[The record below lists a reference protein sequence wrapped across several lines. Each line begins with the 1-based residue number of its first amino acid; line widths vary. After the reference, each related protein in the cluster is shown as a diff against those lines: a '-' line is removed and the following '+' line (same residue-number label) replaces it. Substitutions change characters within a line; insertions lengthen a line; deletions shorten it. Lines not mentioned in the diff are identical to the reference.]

1 MIRRTLIPLDGS
13 KLAERAIPHLLRFVE
28 PDRTELLLMTA
39 MSSASSSLLGDTTRL
54 FMPGQAALSKE
65 CKAGKQMDIVAQQLC
80 QAGFNVANRILSGA
94 PAASILHLAEEA
106 YVDLIAMS
114 THGRTGVG
122 QVLLGSVADE
132 VVRNA
137 RPPVFLVPAAVV
149 VKSDPLPRTILLP
162 LDGTPLAETAIPVA
176 IHFSQNT
183 GATLYLIRVVE
194 PDDSVDELQDAQ
206 ILASLDYAGE
216 QPVIRQAISYLE
228 RIRLRLQLAGVSSC
242 SRIAAG
248 DPADVINRIVHAEDA
263 DLIVMSTHGRSGVER
278 MIHGSVVSRIISN
291 TICPLLLMRGK
302 VPAEIYERTGNEV
315 SAASFC

>member
-13 KLAERAIPHLLRFVE
+13 ELAERVIPHLLRFVE
-28 PDRTELLLMTA
+28 PDQAELLLMTVL
-39 MSSASSSLLGDTTRL
+39 SSASSSLLGNTTRL

-65 CKAGKQMDIVAQQLC
+65 CEAGKQVGIVAQQLR

-106 YVDLIAMS
+106 FVDLIAMS
-114 THGRTGVG
+114 THGRTGLG

-132 VVRNA
+132 VVRHA

-176 IHFSQNT
+176 SQFAQNT

-194 PDDSVDELQDAQ
+194 PDDSVDELRDMQ

-216 QPVIRQAISYLE
+216 QPVIRQVISYLG
-228 RIRLRLQLAGVSSC
+228 RIQLRLQLAGVPSC

-278 MIHGSVVSRIISN
+278 MIHGSVVSRLIGN
-291 TICPLLLMRGK
+291 TICPLLLMRGR
-302 VPAEIYERTGNEV
+302 VPVEVDERTGNEV

>member
-13 KLAERAIPHLLRFVE
+13 ELAERAIPHLLRFVE
-28 PDRTELLLMTA
+28 PDQTELLLMA
-39 MSSASSSLLGDTTRL
+39 ALSSTSSSLFEDTARL
-54 FMPGQAALSKE
+54 LMSGQTALSKRHE
-65 CKAGKQMDIVAQQLC
+65 AGKRVDIVAQQLR
-80 QAGFNVANRILSGA
+80 QTGFNVANRLLSGA

-114 THGRTGVG
+114 THGRTGLG

-149 VKSDPLPRTILLP
+149 VKPDSLPRTILLP

-176 IHFSQNT
+176 SQFAQNT
-183 GATLYLIRVVE
+183 GATIYLIRVVE
-194 PDDSVDELQDAQ
+194 PGDSGDELQDAQ
-206 ILASLDYAGE
+206 ILAGSDYAGE
-216 QPVIRQAISYLE
+216 QPIIRQAISYLE

-248 DPADVINRIVHAEDA
+248 DPADVIARIVHAEDA
-263 DLIVMSTHGRSGVER
+263 DLIVMSTHGRSGMER
-278 MIHGSVVSRIISN
+278 MVHGSVVSRIIGN
-291 TICPLLLMRGK
+291 TICPLLLMRGR
-302 VPAEIYERTGNEV
+302 VPVEAYERTGNEV